1 MEELLTAFLN
11 HYSYIEVYGLTVLY
25 FIVLYFI
32 VGSLFEKACQA
43 LQKRGLAEQ
52 IHQGKLPTGQT
63 YNDIKNSLVAIVV
76 FGFSSWPLLY
86 LYRAGH
92 FHFETNT
99 VWHVLLGLIALNVW
113 NEIHFYLVHRLMHT
127 RFFMANVHH
136 VHHRSRVPTVKS
148 VYSFHWFEAL
158 LLSTVPLTL
167 GSVWPLAPLAIA
179 IYPLNSLLFNFAGH
193 CNYRLLLFKNTR
205 LDMASR
211 HIQHHRS
218 VHISYGFVSSWLD
231 RLFKTQSPH

>member
-1 MEELLTAFLN
+1 MSGFTKAWFSRANTSGQASYRTNVQRHQEFIGCHCRVWFL
-11 HYSYIEVYGLTVLY
+11 
-25 FIVLYFI
+25 F
-32 VGSLFEKACQA
+32 
-43 LQKRGLAEQ
+43 LA
-52 IHQGKLPTGQT
+52 P
-63 YNDIKNSLVAIVV
+63 
-76 FGFSSWPLLY
+76 LY